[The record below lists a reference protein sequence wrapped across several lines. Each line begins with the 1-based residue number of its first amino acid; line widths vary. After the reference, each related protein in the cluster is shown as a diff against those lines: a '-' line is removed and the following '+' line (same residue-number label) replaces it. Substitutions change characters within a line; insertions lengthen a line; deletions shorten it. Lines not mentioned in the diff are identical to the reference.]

1 MVVVIFMTGSVDIEI
16 IERQLDRVQSFIP
29 RIDGRLTG
37 YLAILSGQMALAFT
51 NIDKSDIDGW
61 FLLTCLVVFLGCA
74 VWAFINIY
82 QCSHPNI
89 EGPKKSLIFFF
100 EIEKMGLKDYQD
112 AFLSASEDNLKQDL
126 LNQIHRN
133 SQIVA
138 QKYRHLRAA
147 SAAMLFGSA
156 PWAILL
162 LGASLKNY
170 RLPLLP

>member
-1 MVVVIFMTGSVDIEI
+1 MTGSIDIEI

-29 RIDGRLTG
+29 RIDGRSTG
-37 YLAILSGQMALAFT
+37 YLAILSGQLALAFT
-51 NIDKSDIDGW
+51 NINSTDISGW
-61 FLLTCLVVFLGCA
+61 FLLTCLVMFLGCT

-89 EGPKKSLIFFF
+89 DGPKKSLIFFS
-100 EIEKMGLKDYQD
+100 EIEKMSVKEYTD
-112 AFLSASEDNLKQDL
+112 AFLSATEDDLKQDL

-133 SQIVA
+133 SQIVS
-138 QKYRHLRAA
+138 QKYGHLRAA
-147 SAAMLFGSA
+147 SASMLLGSA

-162 LGASLKNY
+162 LGASIKNY